1 MHFSPPPPAVSAPAP
16 LSCYPPPE
24 AAGAALSRRNAIEVR
39 VTARGAESWVS
50 AADKS
55 AGFFRFLGQ
64 RLFQPPS
71 PAHSTAHTPAE
82 QQSSELDRQCPAQ
95 HSPAQSSQPSPAQ
108 PAQPSSLSLVKRK
121 VSAYFERRGGG
132 GSAPAPAHWAPA
144 TSPIIAASTQ
154 QRLYKCQVDNFIPV
168 ISCHTH

>member
-1 MHFSPPPPAVSAPAP
+1 MNATVNCQWQILFACAFFAPAPPPPLYLVIRHQK
-16 LSCYPPPE
+16 LHR
-24 AAGAALSRRNAIEVR
+24 AALSRRNAIEVR

-71 PAHSTAHTPAE
+71 PAHSTHTSRAADQRTWPPV
-82 QQSSELDRQCPAQ
+82 SC
-95 HSPAQSSQPSPAQ
+95 SPQPS

-121 VSAYFERRGGG
+121 VSTDFEWRGGG
-132 GSAPAPAHWAPA
+132 GSAPAPAQGSSHLSYHA
-144 TSPIIAASTQ
+144 SFHSAAAVQAS
-154 QRLYKCQVDNFIPV
+154 
-168 ISCHTH
+168 SG

>member
-71 PAHSTAHTPAE
+71 PAHSTHTPAE
-82 QQSSELDRQCPAQ
+82 QQTSELDRQCPA
-95 HSPAQSSQPSPAQ
+95 HPSPAQ
-108 PAQPSSLSLVKRK
+108 LSPAQPSSLSLVKRK
-121 VSAYFERRGGG
+121 VSTDFEWRGGG
-132 GSAPAPAHWAPA
+132 GSAPAPALGSSHLSYHA
-144 TSPIIAASTQ
+144 TLHSAAAV
-154 QRLYKCQVDNFIPV
+154 QV
-168 ISCHTH
+168 SSG